1 MVWSLGIHEAARWQ
15 FCKKSHRPFRICAL
29 AINSS
34 ALGPWPRPREIMS
47 KCSVLPRSSL
57 AKRNNWAAGSEPTT
71 DWKGV
76 QNGYN
81 IDEKW
86 QKNYF
91 LSEFS
96 CKKAGRMRSV
106 HLLLNNMTD
115 NWNFK
120 RWHLTELI
128 QVKVIS
134 TNLIAQICL
143 HLPDDRI
150 NISGVLAVDSSYISF
165 RLMSPLDTNFSPISC
180 SMNARTEAIRASG
193 FRILMRIIL
202 WKGVRHS
209 HGITMNS
216 PPFGFVS
223 VKKVMVNNNALH
235 CRNNYLFIN
244 VLYWHIA
251 SDPHGKLRSSLS

>member
-106 HLLLNNMTD
+106 HLLLNNMT
-115 NWNFK
+115 
-120 RWHLTELI
+120 ELKPYE
-128 QVKVIS
+128 VASYRTDLS
-134 TNLIAQICL
+134 TI
-143 HLPDDRI
+143 
-150 NISGVLAVDSSYISF
+150 Y
-165 RLMSPLDTNFSPISC
+165 
-180 SMNARTEAIRASG
+180 
-193 FRILMRIIL
+193 
-202 WKGVRHS
+202 HS
-209 HGITMNS
+209 HCINMFSFTWRQNKYEWCLGCWL
-216 PPFGFVS
+216 FVHFFQID
-223 VKKVMVNNNALH
+223 VTA
-235 CRNNYLFIN
+235 RNKFLA
-244 VLYWHIA
+244 H
-251 SDPHGKLRSSLS
+251 